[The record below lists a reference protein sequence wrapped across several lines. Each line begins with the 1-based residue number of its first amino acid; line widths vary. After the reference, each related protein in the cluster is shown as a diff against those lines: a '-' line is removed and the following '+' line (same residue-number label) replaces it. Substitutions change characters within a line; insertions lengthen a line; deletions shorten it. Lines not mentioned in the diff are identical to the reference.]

1 MQFAIINGNK
11 TKANPNCQHGLCPL
25 CEKEVIP
32 KCGDINI
39 WHWAHKVLG
48 DCDTWSEGES
58 MWHIDWKNHFHRDHV
73 EIKIGNHRAD
83 IYNKQRRLVIELQHS
98 SISSGEIQEREQF
111 YKNMIWMFDAR
122 AYNLEIRPKNNYS
135 TFRWKHPRKSIW
147 ACKCH
152 VFFDLGYKIL
162 KVNKIY
168 HNVPCGGSGYLIDY
182 EDFFKQSYFVGMK
195 VKLKPTDKYFSLLD
209 VRYCYNFERKEV

>member
-1 MQFAIINGNK
+1 MQFAMVNGNK
-11 TKANPNCQHGLCPL
+11 IKASFDGPHGLCPL

-58 MWHIDWKNHFHRDHV
+58 EWHINWKNCFHPSHL
-73 EIKIGNHRAD
+73 EIKKGNHRAD
-83 IYNKQRRLVIELQHS
+83 VYNDYRGLVIELQHS
-98 SISSGEIQEREQF
+98 SISSSEIQEREQF
-111 YKNMIWMFDAR
+111 YKKMIWIFDAR
-122 AYNLEIRPKNNYS
+122 YYELEIRPKNNYV

-147 ACKCH
+147 ACKCP

-162 KVNKIY
+162 KVRRIH
-168 HNVPCGGSGYLIDY
+168 HNIPCGGSGILLDY
-182 EDFFKQSYFVGMK
+182 ESFIKQWFFVGMR
-195 VKLKPTDKYFSLLD
+195 VKLNTEQEGWILLKLPD
-209 VRYCYNFERKEV
+209 SY